1 MEKNS
6 FDLSNDSL
14 FESWKTVARLS
25 QAMSTI
31 EAELKKLYSLAT
43 AVSGSPRITGRP
55 TPSLPA
61 PAPTV
66 LKDLEVV
73 SAISAT
79 DVVIKKKPAKASRK
93 VRKIKGTRPIGG
105 NTAKLLACLQSK
117 LTADSFVKF
126 NQSAIAI
133 EIGLP
138 KGSIGASVRKL
149 VKAGMIAEGA
159 KGEFKLM
166 QAIS

>member
-166 QAIS
+166 QSGS